1 MKDSDKRRDA
11 AVLAGLRLLQA
22 ATEGALVIKSSEA
35 GRIDD
40 VMDVATCGG
49 EVEALNASE
58 IDDLCESFN
67 MGEIALVDRVPA

>member
-22 ATEGALVIKSSEA
+22 ATEGAIVMKTSEA
-35 GRIDD
+35 GRIGD

-49 EVEALNASE
+49 EVEALSADE
-58 IDDLCESFN
+58 IDTLCESFN

>member
-22 ATEGALVIKSSEA
+22 ATEGAIVMKTSEA
-35 GRIDD
+35 GRIGD

-49 EVEALNASE
+49 EVEALSADE
-58 IDDLCESFN
+58 IDTLCVSFN